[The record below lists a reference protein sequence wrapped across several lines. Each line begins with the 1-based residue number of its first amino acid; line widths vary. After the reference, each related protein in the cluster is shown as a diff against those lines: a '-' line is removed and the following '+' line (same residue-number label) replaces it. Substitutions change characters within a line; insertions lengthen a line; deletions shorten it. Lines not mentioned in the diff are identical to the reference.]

1 MMLVV
6 SRLVSRL
13 FDFGALLVLARL
25 LTPQDFGLV
34 AIAMSLMQ
42 VVEAVFELPV
52 AQVVVRAHN
61 PEPAMLDTAFSLSLL
76 RGLVLAVVLGD
87 LLMARAL
94 FSGNR
99 RWCR

>member
-25 LTPQDFGLV
+25 LTPQDFGTV

-42 VVEAVFELPV
+42 VDRGGVRIARGPSGRAGAQPRTGHARYHSRSACCAVLFCGG
-52 AQVVVRAHN
+52 AG
-61 PEPAMLDTAFSLSLL
+61 
-76 RGLVLAVVLGD
+76 GLC
-87 LLMARAL
+87 MARAL